1 MIFCKSCRTLS
12 PRVSLRYTSYHPQ
25 ANLVALAIVN
35 GERIPWDEE
44 SDSDSDSESDS
55 NAADD
60 ARDDNPNSDTELK
73 HILTTIRSTVTCLFR
88 LSMAIRDPAP
98 NTQLRNF
105 ITVNKSY
112 FETYDILHVQSKF
125 PQAEIYLTERLGR
138 AMTGRRRYLT
148 YREEHHQKL
157 AKNVEEI
164 GHEEPRTEHT
174 TNSTQASLLPVAKDK
189 TESVIDDSFD
199 ILSQT
204 SHATSVNAT
213 IRVPPLPKKATDNE
227 QWECP
232 FCYFM
237 VSIHTTAGWKYV

>member
-1 MIFCKSCRTLS
+1 M
-12 PRVSLRYTSYHPQ
+12 
-25 ANLVALAIVN
+25 N

-55 NAADD
+55 NVLDD
-60 ARDDNPNSDTELK
+60 AGNENPKNDTELK
-73 HILTTIRSTVTCLFR
+73 HILITIKSTVTCLFR

-105 ITVNKSY
+105 ITVDKSY
-112 FETYDILHVQSKF
+112 FETYDIPHVQSKF
-125 PQAEIYLTERLGR
+125 PQAKVSLTERLGR

-157 AKNVEEI
+157 SKNVEEI
-164 GHEEPRTEHT
+164 GQEEPRTEYT
-174 TNSTQASLLPVAKDK
+174 TNSTEASLLANDK

-213 IRVPPLPKKATDNE
+213 IRVPALPKQAWDNE

-232 FCYFM
+232 FCYLM